1 MKSLTT
7 MLAFAAMLLSLTG
20 CCCWNPC
27 GYGYGFGSP
36 CGPSGCSP
44 YGAPAMQP
52 TTTYQ
57 GYDALTGLPISTTAY
72 QPVVTAPAVSLGP
85 LEALPTYR

>member
-7 MLAFAAMLLSLTG
+7 MLALAALLLSLTG

-27 GYGYGFGSP
+27 GGYGYGSP

-44 YGAPAMQP
+44 YGTP
-52 TTTYQ
+52 TLMPGTTSYQ
-57 GYDALTGLPISTTAY
+57 SYDAVTGLPVSTTAY
-72 QPVVTAPAVSLGP
+72 QPVVAAPAVSLGP